1 MAAQTINPDLEP
13 PATGVATPMH
23 LERNRPTFHLSHGMV
38 CFVSGVGI
46 TLAIM
51 YLISQMNEKKSR

>member
-1 MAAQTINPDLEP
+1 MADVVDNNPEVVTNGN
-13 PATGVATPMH
+13 AVPMH

-38 CFVSGVGI
+38 CFVGGVGI

-51 YLISQMNEKKSR
+51 YLISQMNGKKSRD